1 MAPASKKGDLIEAI
15 HARFGGGDL
24 GKDPGAVDPGAVRRV
39 DAWARLLLGEDRYF
53 PIEASG
59 WENLPPPPVMLVSNH
74 SGGTSIPDAW
84 GLGSAW
90 YRQVG
95 FERPIHVMAHDMVFS
110 LKGLGRA
117 FEKVGVLRA
126 SRAQARKVLGEWG
139 RDLMVFPGG
148 DLDTWRPFS
157 ARYDVRFSGRTGY
170 ARLAAELGVPIVPVA
185 HVGAHHTLV
194 VLTDGRK
201 LARRLGLPRIA
212 RATIFPVH
220 LSIPWGLAVGP
231 MPHLPP
237 PTVLRY
243 RVGAPLRADPALPL
257 DAAAV
262 ALDAEVQRSI
272 QTMLHALRDDR
283 RAHRAARRG

>member
-1 MAPASKKGDLIEAI
+1 MAQRRGSLNLIDAM
-15 HARFGGGDL
+15 HARFGGGGL
-24 GKDPGAVDPGAVRRV
+24 GQDPGAVDPAALRAVDR
-39 DAWARLLLGEDRYF
+39 WARLVLGEGRYF
-53 PIEASG
+53 PIESSG

-90 YRQVG
+90 YRQSG

-117 FEKVGVLRA
+117 FERVGVLRA
-126 SRAQARKVLGEWG
+126 SREQARQVLGEWK

-194 VLTDGRK
+194 VLTDGRG
-201 LARRLGLPRIA
+201 LARRLGLPALA

-237 PTVLRY
+237 PTTLRY
-243 RVGAPLRADPALPL
+243 RVGAPLRAAGSGDLDADAHDL
-257 DAAAV
+257 DAA
-262 ALDAEVQRSI
+262 VQTSI
-272 QTMLHALRDDR
+272 QTMLHALRDER
-283 RAHRAARRG
+283 RAARRG

>member
-1 MAPASKKGDLIEAI
+1 MAQRRDSLNLIDAM
-15 HARFGGGDL
+15 HARFGGGGL
-24 GKDPGAVDPGAVRRV
+24 GQDPGAVDPAAIRKV
-39 DAWARLLLGEDRYF
+39 DRWARLLLGEGRYF

-84 GLGSAW
+84 GLTSAW
-90 YRQVG
+90 YRHSG

-126 SRAQARKVLGEWG
+126 SRAQARQVLGEWR

-148 DLDTWRPFS
+148 DLDTWRPFT

-170 ARLAAELGVPIVPVA
+170 AKLAAELDVPIVPVA

-194 VLTDGRK
+194 VLTDGRG
-201 LARRLGLPRIA
+201 LARRLGLPALA

-237 PTVLRY
+237 PTTLRY
-243 RVGAPLRADPALPL
+243 RAGAPLRARGSGDLDADARDL
-257 DAAAV
+257 DAA
-262 ALDAEVQRSI
+262 VQASI
-272 QTMLHALRDDR
+272 QTMLHALRDER
-283 RAHRAARRG
+283 RAARRG